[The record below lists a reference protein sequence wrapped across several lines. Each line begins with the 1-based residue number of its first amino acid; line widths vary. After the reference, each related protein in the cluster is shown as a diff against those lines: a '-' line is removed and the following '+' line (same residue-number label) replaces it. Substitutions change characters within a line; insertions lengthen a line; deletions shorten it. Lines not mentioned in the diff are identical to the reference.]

1 MNIEF
6 TPEGW
11 DDYLWFQQNDK
22 AGLKRI
28 NLLITAIQGEPFDGL
43 GKPEPLKHNLSGFWS
58 RRICQVVEVATT
70 ITPSKIV
77 PTLCVGTITHDLRMF
92 SPPDKP
98 L

>member
-1 MNIEF
+1 MKILF

-28 NLLITAIQGEPFDGL
+28 NFLIKAIQRDPFGGV

-58 RRICQVVEVATT
+58 RRITAEHRLVYGIEDDEVQ
-70 ITPSKIV
+70 I
-77 PTLCVGTITHDLRMF
+77 LMCRYHY
-92 SPPDKP
+92 
-98 L
+98 

>member
-1 MNIEF
+1 VNILF

-28 NLLITAIQGEPFDGL
+28 NLLIRDAQRNPFSGL

-58 RRICQVVEVATT
+58 RRISEEHRLVYMVDDDVLQ
-70 ITPSKIV
+70 IV
-77 PTLCVGTITHDLRMF
+77 MCRYHY
-92 SPPDKP
+92 
-98 L
+98 

>member
-22 AGLKRI
+22 AGIKRI
-28 NLLITAIQGEPFDGL
+28 NLLITAIQREPFDGL

-58 RRICQVVEVATT
+58 RRITAEHRLVYEVDEGEIRVVM
-70 ITPSKIV
+70 
-77 PTLCVGTITHDLRMF
+77 CRYHY
-92 SPPDKP
+92 
-98 L
+98 

>member
-11 DDYLWFQQNDK
+11 EDYLWFQQNDK

-28 NLLITAIQGEPFDGL
+28 NLLIKSIQREPFDGL

-58 RRICQVVEVATT
+58 RRITAEHRLVYAVEDDEIRAVM
-70 ITPSKIV
+70 
-77 PTLCVGTITHDLRMF
+77 CRYHY
-92 SPPDKP
+92 
-98 L
+98 

>member
-28 NLLITAIQGEPFDGL
+28 NLLIKAIQREPFNGL

-58 RRICQVVEVATT
+58 RRITAEHRLVYEVDEGEIRVVM
-70 ITPSKIV
+70 
-77 PTLCVGTITHDLRMF
+77 CRYHY
-92 SPPDKP
+92 
-98 L
+98 

>member
-28 NLLITAIQGEPFDGL
+28 NLLIKSIQREPFDGL
-43 GKPEPLKHNLSGFWS
+43 GKPEPLKYNLSGFWS
-58 RRICQVVEVATT
+58 RRITAEHRLVYAVEDGETRVVM
-70 ITPSKIV
+70 
-77 PTLCVGTITHDLRMF
+77 CRYHY
-92 SPPDKP
+92 
-98 L
+98 

>member
-28 NLLITAIQGEPFDGL
+28 NLLIKAIQREPFDGL
-43 GKPEPLKHNLSGFWS
+43 GKPEPFKHNLSGFWS
-58 RRICQVVEVATT
+58 RRITAEHRLVYTVEEGAIRVVM
-70 ITPSKIV
+70 
-77 PTLCVGTITHDLRMF
+77 CRYHY
-92 SPPDKP
+92 
-98 L
+98 